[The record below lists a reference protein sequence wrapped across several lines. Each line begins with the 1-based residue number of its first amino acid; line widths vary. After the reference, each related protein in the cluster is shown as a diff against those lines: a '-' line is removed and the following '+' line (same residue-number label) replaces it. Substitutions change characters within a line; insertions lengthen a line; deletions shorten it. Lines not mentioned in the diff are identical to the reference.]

1 MTDFNSRVI
10 AEFREKGGEVTEAA
24 GFGRS
29 LLLVHHRGARTG
41 TERVTPLV
49 HVRADDDT
57 WLLAA
62 SKAGAPDNPDWYHNL
77 KAHPEVSIETG
88 DEGVVEV
95 RVEELEGEARDAAYE
110 QFKAMMDG
118 FREYEQKTSR
128 TIPVLALRRR

>member
-10 AEFREKGGEVTEAA
+10 EEFRAKGGEVTEAA

-29 LLLVHHRGARTG
+29 LVLVHHRGARTG

-49 HVRADDDT
+49 HVRVDDDT

-88 DEGVVEV
+88 DDGVVDV
-95 RVEELEGEARDAAYE
+95 RVEELLGDERDAAYE
-110 QFKAMMDG
+110 RFTAMMPG
-118 FREYEQKTSR
+118 FREYEQKTAR
-128 TIPVLALRRR
+128 TIPVLALHRR

>member
-1 MTDFNSRVI
+1 MSDFNSRVV

-29 LLLVHHRGARTG
+29 LVLVHHRGARTG

-49 HVRADDDT
+49 HVREDDDT

-88 DEGVVEV
+88 DEGLVEV
-95 RVEELEGEARDAAYE
+95 RVEELVGDARDAAYA
-110 QFKAMMDG
+110 QFVEMMPG
-118 FREYEQKTSR
+118 FGEYEQKTTR